1 MFFGYLVSVLNL
13 RTNWTYKLDLR
24 TGLVHMY
31 WTYCMWFQALSGALK
46 RWRQGHRGLWRRA
59 DSSSTVKT
67 QPTHWEALSERA
79 RGKGLCHGVTGSPAL
94 TQGIPGCP
102 GALPACEMKGL
113 IWFLICMRRPSPRST
128 MVGKLS
134 SLSVWP
140 VGAVSN
146 TTTEKFMPFTSLQG
160 EEGQARSALSS
171 APSPRQHP
179 VPLAAPDLITSA

>member
-1 MFFGYLVSVLNL
+1 MDLLSV
-13 RTNWTYKLDLR
+13 
-24 TGLVHMY
+24 V
-31 WTYCMWFQALSGALK
+31 
-46 RWRQGHRGLWRRA
+46 
-59 DSSSTVKT
+59 SSSVWDT
-67 QPTHWEALSERA
+67 QEVEAGTPSAVEEGGQFLHSEDQSTHWEALTEKA
-79 RGKGLCHGVTGSPAL
+79 RGKGLCYSATGSPAL

-160 EEGQARSALSS
+160 EEGQARSAPSS
-171 APSPRQHP
+171 TPSPRQYP
-179 VPLAAPDLITSA
+179 VSLAMPDLITSA